1 MVLGSDFVIA
11 KLARPGA
18 SDEDEAREIL
28 EQAGIIQGN
37 KVLGL
42 NNIIIARVE
51 PAVITEAARIQGV
64 SPDDAL
70 RVVADGTEYVLAY
83 KEPINASMNLE
94 TLNQVEGEVHG
105 KVLLLQSS
113 ILLALCGDIEVRYN
127 TPKGVLVARL
137 RPIEGGEGMAHVC
150 MYNAVTGDWVEG
162 DINITSI
169 SDITSKLGVH
179 EEFARKIQ
187 EAYTSVVDTVII
199 RARFYDPEA
208 GEGYMTVVAGGQE
221 YRINV
226 HRRGRGFIVKL
237 GNELATLSELDD
249 ILPPE
254 LRRHADVIRRKIK
267 SMVYEAE
274 LYNPRETCIRQRQ
287 FATSSGRPLD
297 ICITTKGNVR
307 VRYGHLRR
315 TSDVAD
321 VFNVLDD
328 ILESNDRTPE
338 LYKAVRE
345 FLESIGSQLANLDGF
360 MINKESNIVEMRF
373 DTEVVGDRMVM
384 FIPFYGEY
392 TTIENEKRAGLLA
405 LKLVVRPD
413 GAVEE
418 YRVHEGGEPIQF
430 QLGDKIIYKD
440 YLQHFASAEP
450 LREFLPGPSL
460 ILNLIDAI
468 KNGVTPTFTDALREV
483 SAYID
488 KYVYMTGID
497 RLYVVLWT
505 IAQAFYD
512 LLMYFPLLVVY
523 GDFGSGKRQLA
534 NAVTKAW
541 IIAMRL
547 AGRSTES
554 SLMRIIDVLHP
565 SVAVDEGEKLLEQWP
580 EFWNSSYERDMKVT
594 RSRQDANTS
603 KWVVDVFYF
612 YGPKVFPIKPG
623 KVTLRPDLLSRA
635 IEVRISRVR
644 NKLFPLDIDPS
655 DRLRINTLLLLLK
668 IRHWHKY
675 LEAYELLRRVMLG
688 IDQRARD
695 TFLPVLTVA
704 YLAAKESNDPSL
716 FRQVLLEF
724 ANIARRRGGVEHV
737 QEVAV
742 AGLLRIIL
750 TSPSLEGDYRRYI
763 EVTARDVVENAKAIM
778 NLEDEDENRL
788 VLSVARFL
796 SQVKFVEDV
805 RRERTKTNVYVVN
818 IELLNE
824 YVNQYNVSVSLD
836 AEDLRRL
843 RELTGLDWEVG
854 FSPAAWV
861 EHVINQLFPQ
871 AVKPE
876 EKPGEAKPT
885 EAKPEV
891 KPVEAKPEAKKSCE
905 ELCGEKYPILT
916 PNTQILYNQC
926 LEECRARE
934 GSTSMPQG
942 MVPSGV
948 GTTSAPA
955 PQVGAVTPQAQG
967 AGAGVVS
974 ATTPQGVQE
983 PKPEAKPEVKVEA
996 KPEAKASRRK
1006 RGKRVITEEEYRQLL
1021 KKVLGEGGDSQGQG
1035 GGNNQ
1040 QASS

>member
-1 MVLGSDFVIA
+1 MVLGSDFLIA
-11 KLARPGA
+11 KLVGGA

-37 KVLGL
+37 RVLAL
-42 NNIIIARVE
+42 DNVIIARVE
-51 PAVITEAARIQGV
+51 PVIITEAARIQQV
-64 SPDDAL
+64 NPDDAL
-70 RVVADGTEYVLAY
+70 RVVASDGTEYVLAY
-83 KEPINASMNLE
+83 KEPIKASTSLE
-94 TLNQVEGEVHG
+94 TLDQVEGEVHG

-113 ILLALCGDIEVRYN
+113 ILLAMCGDIEARYN
-127 TPKGVLVARL
+127 TPKGALVARL

-150 MYNAVTGDWVEG
+150 VYNTASGDWFEG
-162 DINITSI
+162 DVNISNT
-169 SDITSKLGVH
+169 SDIIDKLGVH

-187 EAYTSVVDTVII
+187 DAYTSAVDTLII

-208 GEGYMTVVAGGQE
+208 EEGYMVLVANGRE

-226 HRRGRGFIVKL
+226 HRRGRGFIIRI

-254 LRRHADVIRRKIK
+254 LRRHADVIRRRIK

-287 FATSSGRPLD
+287 FATSSGRPLE
-297 ICITTKGNVR
+297 ICITTRGSVR
-307 VRYGHLRR
+307 IRYGHVKR
-315 TSDVAD
+315 TSDITE
-321 VFNVLDD
+321 VFNTLDD
-328 ILESNDRTPE
+328 ILDTNDRTPG
-338 LYKAVRE
+338 LYKTIRE
-345 FLESIGSQLANLDGF
+345 FIEGIGSQLASLDGF
-360 MINKESNIVEMRF
+360 MINKESNIVEMKF

-392 TTIENEKRAGLLA
+392 TIENEKRAGLLA
-405 LKLVVRPD
+405 LRLIVRPD

-430 QLGDKIIYKD
+430 QIGDKIVYKD

-468 KNGVTPTFTDALREV
+468 KSGVTPSFTEALKEV

-488 KYVYMTGID
+488 KYVYLTGID

-594 RSRQDANTS
+594 RSRQDASTS

-668 IRHWHKY
+668 IRHWHRY

-704 YLAAKESNDPSL
+704 YLAARESNDPSL

-724 ANIARRRGGVEHV
+724 ANIARRRGGVEHT

-750 TSPSLEGDYRRYI
+750 TSPTLESDYRRYI

-796 SQVKFVEDV
+796 SQVKFVTDI
-805 RRERTKTNVYVVN
+805 RRERTKTNIYVVD

-824 YVNQYNVSVSLD
+824 YVNQYNVSVSLE

-854 FSPAAWV
+854 FSPAVWV

-871 AVKPE
+871 AAKPE
-876 EKPGEAKPT
+876 EKPSEAKPEAKTEEKPGEVKPT

-926 LEECRARE
+926 LEECHARE
-934 GSTSMPQG
+934 GSTSGPQG
-942 MVPSGV
+942 TVPSGV
-948 GTTSAPA
+948 GTTSAPT

-967 AGAGVVS
+967 TGAGVAS
-974 ATTPQGVQE
+974 APAPQGGEVT
-983 PKPEAKPEVKVEA
+983 PEAKSEVKVEA
-996 KPEAKASRRK
+996 KPEAKQVRRRK
-1006 RGKRVITEEEYRQLL
+1006 GGKEVYTDEEWRRMLDELDREL
-1021 KKVLGEGGDSQGQG
+1021 G
-1035 GGNNQ
+1035 GG
-1040 QASS
+1040 